1 MLSVVGITKKFNTL
15 NLKILNQSN
24 LIKKN
29 SNNLRLSLKIY
40 NKTNMLS
47 TTNSNKNEET
57 NKETTTIP
65 VMSEENY
72 SFATRAIHVGQEPDP
87 VTGAVIPPISLA
99 TTFKQKAAGVHT
111 GYEYSRTGNPT
122 RNSFEKA
129 VASLECAKYG
139 CAFSSGSSTTAAIIN
154 LLKAGD
160 HVISIDDVYGGT
172 NRFLNR
178 VASTQGIE
186 SSFVDLSDP
195 NILKDAIKENTKLL
209 WIETPTNPTM
219 KIVDVEAIVKIVKS
233 INKDIIV
240 VVDNTFMSPYF
251 QNPLTLGAD
260 ICVNSISKYING
272 HSDVIMGIALTNDK
286 ELIDRLHFIQNAV
299 GAIPS
304 PFDCWLANR
313 GLKTLAIRMRQHEK
327 NAMAVAK
334 FLEAHPLVEAVY
346 YPGLES
352 HKQHELAK
360 KQMKG
365 FGAMMSVRIK
375 GNLDTSNKF
384 LSSLKLFTLAESL
397 GGVESL
403 CELPC
408 IMTHAA
414 VSPEERAKLGITDTL
429 IRVSVGIEETE
440 DLIKDLDQALKIA
453 NEVTNKKRKMN

>member
-304 PFDCWLANR
+304 PFDCWLSNR

>member
-1 MLSVVGITKKFNTL
+1 
-15 NLKILNQSN
+15 
-24 LIKKN
+24 
-29 SNNLRLSLKIY
+29 
-40 NKTNMLS
+40 
-47 TTNSNKNEET
+47 
-57 NKETTTIP
+57 
-65 VMSEENY
+65 MSEENY

-99 TTFKQKAAGVHT
+99 TTFKQKSAGVHT
-111 GYEYSRTGNPT
+111 GFEYSRTGNPT
-122 RNSFEKA
+122 RNNFEKA

-139 CAFSSGSSTTAAIIN
+139 CAFSSGSATTAAIIN

-178 VASTQGIE
+178 VANTQGIE
-186 SSFVDLSDP
+186 ASFIDLSDP
-195 NILKDAIKENTKLL
+195 NILKTSIKSNTKLI
-209 WIETPTNPTM
+209 WIESPTNPTM
-219 KIVDVEAIVKIVKS
+219 KIVDIKAIIKVAKE

-251 QNPLTLGAD
+251 QNPITLGAD

-272 HSDVIMGIALTNDK
+272 HSDVIMGIALTNSK
-286 ELIDRLHFIQNAV
+286 ELIDRLHFIQNSV

-313 GLKTLAIRMRQHEK
+313 GLKTLAVRMRQHEK

-334 FLEAHPLVEAVY
+334 FLEEHPLVEAVY

-375 GNLDTSNKF
+375 GDLDTSNKF
-384 LSSLKLFTLAESL
+384 LSSLKIFTLAESL
-397 GGVESL
+397 GGVECL

-414 VSPEERAKLGITDTL
+414 VPPEQRAKLGITDTL
-429 IRVSVGIEETE
+429 IRLSVGIEETE
-440 DLIKDLDQALKIA
+440 DIINDLDQALKIA
-453 NEVTNKKRKMN
+453 NETVNKKRKIN

>member
-1 MLSVVGITKKFNTL
+1 
-15 NLKILNQSN
+15 
-24 LIKKN
+24 
-29 SNNLRLSLKIY
+29 
-40 NKTNMLS
+40 
-47 TTNSNKNEET
+47 
-57 NKETTTIP
+57 
-65 VMSEENY
+65 MSEENY

-111 GYEYSRTGNPT
+111 GFEYSRTGNPT
-122 RNSFEKA
+122 RNNFEKA

-139 CAFSSGSSTTAAIIN
+139 CAFSSGSATTAAIIN

-178 VASTQGIE
+178 VANTQGIE
-186 SSFVDLSDP
+186 ASFIDLSDP
-195 NILKDAIKENTKLL
+195 NILKTAIKSNTKLI
-209 WIETPTNPTM
+209 WIESPTNPTM
-219 KIVDVEAIVKIVKS
+219 KIVDIKAIIKVTKE

-251 QNPLTLGAD
+251 QNPITLGAD

-272 HSDVIMGIALTNDK
+272 HSDVIMGIALTNSK
-286 ELIDRLHFIQNAV
+286 EIIDRLHFIQNSV

-313 GLKTLAIRMRQHEK
+313 GLKTLAVRMRQHEK

-334 FLEAHPLVEAVY
+334 FLEEHPLVEAVY

-365 FGAMMSVRIK
+365 FGAMMSIRIK
-375 GNLDTSNKF
+375 GNLDTANKF
-384 LSSLKLFTLAESL
+384 LSSLKIFTLAESL

-403 CELPC
+403 CEIPC

-414 VSPEERAKLGITDTL
+414 VPPEERAKLGITDTL
-429 IRVSVGIEETE
+429 IRLSVGIEETE
-440 DLIKDLDQALKIA
+440 DIIRDLDQALKLA
-453 NEVTNKKRKMN
+453 NETIKHN

>member
-1 MLSVVGITKKFNTL
+1 MT
-15 NLKILNQSN
+15 
-24 LIKKN
+24 
-29 SNNLRLSLKIY
+29 
-40 NKTNMLS
+40 
-47 TTNSNKNEET
+47 
-57 NKETTTIP
+57 
-65 VMSEENY
+65 EENY
-72 SFATRAIHVGQEPDP
+72 KFATRAIHVGQDPDP

-99 TTFKQKAAGVHT
+99 TTFKQSAAGVHT
-111 GYEYSRTGNPT
+111 GFEYSRTGNPT

-160 HVISIDDVYGGT
+160 HVVSIDDVYGGT

-186 SSFVDLSDP
+186 STFVDLSDP
-195 NILKDAIKENTKLL
+195 NILKTTIKSNTKLI

-219 KIVDVEAIVKIVKS
+219 KIVDIEAIVKVVKS
-233 INKDIIV
+233 INSEIIV

-251 QNPLTLGAD
+251 QNPITLGAD

-272 HSDVIMGIALTNDK
+272 HSDVIMGIALTNNK
-286 ELIDRLHFIQNAV
+286 EINDRLHFIQNAV

-313 GLKTLAIRMRQHEK
+313 GLKTLAVRMRQHEK
-327 NAMAVAK
+327 NALAIAK

-365 FGAMMSVRIK
+365 FGAMMSIRIK

-384 LSSLKLFTLAESL
+384 LSSLKIFTLAESL

-429 IRVSVGIEETE
+429 IRLSVGIEETE
-440 DLIKDLDQALKIA
+440 DIINDLDQALKLA
-453 NEVTNKKRKMN
+453 NETVNKKRKIN

>member
-1 MLSVVGITKKFNTL
+1 MLSVVGVSKNLNYLKFNFFS
-15 NLKILNQSN
+15 QSN

-29 SNNLRLSLKIY
+29 NSLKLSLKLY
-40 NKTNMLS
+40 NKKNMLS
-47 TTNSNKNEET
+47 TKKSTQLNETET
-57 NKETTTIP
+57 VP
-65 VMSEENY
+65 DMSEENY

-99 TTFKQKAAGVHT
+99 TTFKQKSAGVHT
-111 GYEYSRTGNPT
+111 GFEYSRTGNPT
-122 RNSFEKA
+122 RNNFEKA

-139 CAFSSGSSTTAAIIN
+139 CAFSSGSATTAAIIN

-178 VASTQGIE
+178 VANTQGIE
-186 SSFVDLSDP
+186 ASFIDLSDP
-195 NILKDAIKENTKLL
+195 NILKTSIKSNTKLI
-209 WIETPTNPTM
+209 WIESPTNPTM
-219 KIVDVEAIVKIVKS
+219 KIVDIKAIIKVAKE

-251 QNPLTLGAD
+251 QNPITLGAD

-272 HSDVIMGIALTNDK
+272 HSDVIMGIALTNSK
-286 ELIDRLHFIQNAV
+286 ELIDRLHFIQNSV

-313 GLKTLAIRMRQHEK
+313 GLKTLAVRMRQHEK

-334 FLEAHPLVEAVY
+334 FLEEHPLVEAVY

-375 GNLDTSNKF
+375 GDLDTSNKF
-384 LSSLKLFTLAESL
+384 LSSLKIFTLAESL
-397 GGVESL
+397 GGVECL

-414 VSPEERAKLGITDTL
+414 VPPEQRAKLGITDTL
-429 IRVSVGIEETE
+429 IRLSVGIEETE
-440 DLIKDLDQALKIA
+440 DIINDLDQALKIA
-453 NEVTNKKRKMN
+453 NETVKKKRKIN

>member
-1 MLSVVGITKKFNTL
+1 MLSVVGVSKNLNYLKFNFFS
-15 NLKILNQSN
+15 QSN

-29 SNNLRLSLKIY
+29 NSLKLSLKLY
-40 NKTNMLS
+40 NKKNMLS
-47 TTNSNKNEET
+47 TKKSTQLNETET
-57 NKETTTIP
+57 VP
-65 VMSEENY
+65 DMSEENY

-99 TTFKQKAAGVHT
+99 TTFKQKSAGVHT
-111 GYEYSRTGNPT
+111 GFEYSRTGNPT
-122 RNSFEKA
+122 RNNFEKA

-139 CAFSSGSSTTAAIIN
+139 CAFSSGSATTAAIIN

-178 VASTQGIE
+178 VANTQGIE
-186 SSFVDLSDP
+186 ASFIDLSDP
-195 NILKDAIKENTKLL
+195 NILKTSIKSNTKLI
-209 WIETPTNPTM
+209 WIESPTNPTM
-219 KIVDVEAIVKIVKS
+219 KIVDIKAIIKVAKE

-251 QNPLTLGAD
+251 QNPITLGAD

-272 HSDVIMGIALTNDK
+272 HSDVIMGIALTNSK
-286 ELIDRLHFIQNAV
+286 ELIDRLHFIQNSV

-313 GLKTLAIRMRQHEK
+313 GLKTLAVRMRQHEK

-334 FLEAHPLVEAVY
+334 FLEEHPLVEAVY

-375 GNLDTSNKF
+375 GDLDTSNKF
-384 LSSLKLFTLAESL
+384 LSSLKIFTLAESL
-397 GGVESL
+397 GGVECL

-414 VSPEERAKLGITDTL
+414 VPPEQRAKLGITDTL
-429 IRVSVGIEETE
+429 IRLSVGIEETE
-440 DLIKDLDQALKIA
+440 DIINDLDQALKIA
-453 NEVTNKKRKMN
+453 NETVNKKIKIN

>member
-1 MLSVVGITKKFNTL
+1 MLSVVGVSKNLNYLKFNFFS
-15 NLKILNQSN
+15 QSN

-29 SNNLRLSLKIY
+29 NSLKLSLKLY
-40 NKTNMLS
+40 NKKNMLS
-47 TTNSNKNEET
+47 TKKSTQLNETET
-57 NKETTTIP
+57 VP
-65 VMSEENY
+65 DMSEENY

-99 TTFKQKAAGVHT
+99 TTFKQKSAGVHT
-111 GYEYSRTGNPT
+111 GFEYSRTGNPT
-122 RNSFEKA
+122 RNNFEKA

-139 CAFSSGSSTTAAIIN
+139 CAFSSGSATTAAIIN

-178 VASTQGIE
+178 VANTQGIE
-186 SSFVDLSDP
+186 ASFIDLSDP
-195 NILKDAIKENTKLL
+195 NILKTSIKSNTKLI
-209 WIETPTNPTM
+209 WIESPTNPTM
-219 KIVDVEAIVKIVKS
+219 KIVDIKAIIKVAKE

-251 QNPLTLGAD
+251 QNPITLGAD

-272 HSDVIMGIALTNDK
+272 HSDVIMGIALTNSK
-286 ELIDRLHFIQNAV
+286 ELIDRLHFIQNSV

-313 GLKTLAIRMRQHEK
+313 GLKTLAVRMRQHEK

-334 FLEAHPLVEAVY
+334 FLEEHPLVEAVY

-375 GNLDTSNKF
+375 GDLDTSNKF
-384 LSSLKLFTLAESL
+384 LSSLKIFTLAESL
-397 GGVESL
+397 GGVECL

-414 VSPEERAKLGITDTL
+414 VPPEQRAKLGITDTL
-429 IRVSVGIEETE
+429 IRLSVGIEETE
-440 DLIKDLDQALKIA
+440 DIINDLDQALKIA
-453 NEVTNKKRKMN
+453 NETVNKKRKIN

>member
-1 MLSVVGITKKFNTL
+1 
-15 NLKILNQSN
+15 
-24 LIKKN
+24 
-29 SNNLRLSLKIY
+29 
-40 NKTNMLS
+40 
-47 TTNSNKNEET
+47 
-57 NKETTTIP
+57 
-65 VMSEENY
+65 MSEENY

-111 GYEYSRTGNPT
+111 GFEYSRTGNPT
-122 RNSFEKA
+122 RNNFEKA

-139 CAFSSGSSTTAAIIN
+139 CAFSSGSATTAAIIN

-178 VASTQGIE
+178 VANTQGIE
-186 SSFVDLSDP
+186 ASFIDLSDP
-195 NILKDAIKENTKLL
+195 NILKTAIKSNTKLI
-209 WIETPTNPTM
+209 WIESPTNPTM
-219 KIVDVEAIVKIVKS
+219 KIVDIKAIIKVTKE

-251 QNPLTLGAD
+251 QNPITLGAD

-272 HSDVIMGIALTNDK
+272 HSDVIMGIALTNSK
-286 ELIDRLHFIQNAV
+286 EIIDRLHFIQNSV

-313 GLKTLAIRMRQHEK
+313 GLKTLAVRMRQHEK

-334 FLEAHPLVEAVY
+334 FLEEHPLVEAVY

-375 GNLDTSNKF
+375 GDLDTSNKF
-384 LSSLKLFTLAESL
+384 LSSLKIFTLAESL
-397 GGVESL
+397 GGVECL

-414 VSPEERAKLGITDTL
+414 VPPEQRAKLGITDTL
-429 IRVSVGIEETE
+429 IRLSVGIEETE
-440 DLIKDLDQALKIA
+440 DIINDLDQALKIA
-453 NEVTNKKRKMN
+453 NETVNKKRKIN

>member
-1 MLSVVGITKKFNTL
+1 
-15 NLKILNQSN
+15 
-24 LIKKN
+24 
-29 SNNLRLSLKIY
+29 
-40 NKTNMLS
+40 
-47 TTNSNKNEET
+47 
-57 NKETTTIP
+57 
-65 VMSEENY
+65 MSPENY
-72 SFATRAIHVGQEPDP
+72 GFATRAIHVGQDPDP
-87 VTGAVIPPISLA
+87 VTGAVIPPLSLA
-99 TTFKQKAAGVHT
+99 TTFKQSAAGVHT
-111 GYEYSRTGNPT
+111 GFEYSRTGNPT
-122 RNSFEKA
+122 RNGFEKA

-139 CAFSSGSSTTAAIIN
+139 IAFSSGSSTTAAIIN

-160 HVISIDDVYGGT
+160 HVVSIDDVYGGT
-172 NRFLNR
+172 NRFLSR
-178 VASTQGIE
+178 VANTQGIE
-186 SSFVDLSDP
+186 TSFVDLTDP
-195 NILKDAIKENTKLL
+195 KILNTTIKANTKLV

-219 KIVDVEAIVKIVKS
+219 KMVDIKAIVKIVKE
-233 INKDIIV
+233 INKDIII

-251 QNPLTLGAD
+251 QNPMTLGAD

-272 HSDVIMGIALTNDK
+272 HSDVIMGIAVTNSK
-286 ELIDRLHFIQNAV
+286 ELSDRLRFIQNSV

-429 IRVSVGIEETE
+429 IRLSVGIEDTE
-440 DLIKDLDQALKIA
+440 DIINDLDQALNIA
-453 NEVTNKKRKMN
+453 NETVNKKRKIN

>member
-1 MLSVVGITKKFNTL
+1 
-15 NLKILNQSN
+15 
-24 LIKKN
+24 
-29 SNNLRLSLKIY
+29 
-40 NKTNMLS
+40 
-47 TTNSNKNEET
+47 
-57 NKETTTIP
+57 
-65 VMSEENY
+65 MSEDKY
-72 SFATRAIHVGQEPDP
+72 GFATRAIHVGQEPDP
-87 VTGAVIPPISLA
+87 VTGAVIPALSLA
-99 TTFKQKAAGVHT
+99 TTFKQSAAGVHT
-111 GYEYSRTGNPT
+111 GFEYSRTGNPT

-129 VASLECAKYG
+129 VASLEKAKYG
-139 CAFSSGSSTTAAIIN
+139 IAFSSGSSTTAAIIN
-154 LLKAGD
+154 LLKNGD

-172 NRFLNR
+172 NRFLNK

-195 NILKDAIKENTKLL
+195 NILKTTIKSNTKLV

-219 KIVDVEAIVKIVKS
+219 KIVDIKAIVKVVKE
-233 INKDIIV
+233 INKDIII

-251 QNPLTLGAD
+251 QNPMEFGAD

-272 HSDVIMGIALTNDK
+272 HSDVIMGIAVTNSK
-286 ELIDRLHFIQNAV
+286 KLNDRLHFIQNSV

-304 PFDCWLANR
+304 PFDCYLANR
-313 GLKTLAIRMRQHEK
+313 GLKTLAVRMRQHEK
-327 NAMAVAK
+327 NALAVAK
-334 FLEAHPLVEAVY
+334 FLESHPLVEEVY

-360 KQMKG
+360 KQMRG
-365 FGAMMSVRIK
+365 FGAMMSIRIK

-429 IRVSVGIEETE
+429 IRISVGIEETD
-440 DLIKDLDQALKIA
+440 DLLKDLDHALKLA
-453 NEVTNKKRKMN
+453 NETVNKKRKTN

>member
-1 MLSVVGITKKFNTL
+1 MLSVVGASKNLNYLKFNFFS
-15 NLKILNQSN
+15 QSN

-29 SNNLRLSLKIY
+29 NSLKLSLKLY
-40 NKTNMLS
+40 NKKNMLS
-47 TTNSNKNEET
+47 TKKSTQLNETET
-57 NKETTTIP
+57 VP
-65 VMSEENY
+65 DMSEENY

-99 TTFKQKAAGVHT
+99 TTFKQKSAGVHT
-111 GYEYSRTGNPT
+111 GFEYSRTGNPT
-122 RNSFEKA
+122 RNNFEKA

-139 CAFSSGSSTTAAIIN
+139 CAFSSGSATTAAIIN

-178 VASTQGIE
+178 VANTQGIE
-186 SSFVDLSDP
+186 ASFIDLSDP
-195 NILKDAIKENTKLL
+195 NILKTSIKSNTKLI
-209 WIETPTNPTM
+209 WIESPTNPTM
-219 KIVDVEAIVKIVKS
+219 KIVDIKAIIKVAKE

-251 QNPLTLGAD
+251 QNPITLGAD

-272 HSDVIMGIALTNDK
+272 HSDVIMGIALTNSK
-286 ELIDRLHFIQNAV
+286 ELIDRLHFIQNSV

-313 GLKTLAIRMRQHEK
+313 GLKTLAVRMRQHEK

-334 FLEAHPLVEAVY
+334 FLEEHPLVEAVY

-375 GNLDTSNKF
+375 GDLDTSNKF
-384 LSSLKLFTLAESL
+384 LSSLKIFTLAESL
-397 GGVESL
+397 GGVECL

-414 VSPEERAKLGITDTL
+414 VPPEQRAKLGITDTL
-429 IRVSVGIEETE
+429 IRLSVGIEETE
-440 DLIKDLDQALKIA
+440 DIINDLDQALKIA
-453 NEVTNKKRKMN
+453 NETVNKKRKIN

>member
-1 MLSVVGITKKFNTL
+1 MT
-15 NLKILNQSN
+15 
-24 LIKKN
+24 
-29 SNNLRLSLKIY
+29 
-40 NKTNMLS
+40 
-47 TTNSNKNEET
+47 
-57 NKETTTIP
+57 
-65 VMSEENY
+65 EENY
-72 SFATRAIHVGQEPDP
+72 KFATRAIHVGQDPDP
-87 VTGAVIPPISLA
+87 VTGAVIPSISLA
-99 TTFKQKAAGVHT
+99 TTFKQSAAGVHT
-111 GYEYSRTGNPT
+111 GFEYSRTGNPT

-160 HVISIDDVYGGT
+160 HVVSIDDVYGGT

-186 SSFVDLSDP
+186 STFVDLSDP
-195 NILKDAIKENTKLL
+195 NILKTTIKSNTKLI

-219 KIVDVEAIVKIVKS
+219 KIVDIEAIVKVVKS
-233 INKDIIV
+233 INSEIIV

-251 QNPLTLGAD
+251 QNPITLGAD

-272 HSDVIMGIALTNDK
+272 HSDVIMGIALTNNK
-286 ELIDRLHFIQNAV
+286 EINDRLHFIQNAV

-313 GLKTLAIRMRQHEK
+313 GLKTLAVRMRQHEK
-327 NAMAVAK
+327 NALAIAK

-365 FGAMMSVRIK
+365 FGAMMSIRIK

-384 LSSLKLFTLAESL
+384 LSSLKIFTLAESL

-429 IRVSVGIEETE
+429 IRLSVGIEETE
-440 DLIKDLDQALKIA
+440 DIINDLDQALKLA
-453 NEVTNKKRKMN
+453 NETVNKKRKIN